1 MSKKILQL
9 IVILLGILIIFA
21 FIALIYGMYSKISTN
36 SKDMTL
42 DRKKISLNLKNK
54 EEIIDIEVE
63 IIDENRL
70 LITINSSDN
79 FKSMIYNIKDNKINA
94 DIENIR
100 FVLCFPTW
108 K

>member
-1 MSKKILQL
+1 MSKKTLQFV
-9 IVILLGILIIFA
+9 VIFLGILIIFA

-42 DRKKISLNLKNK
+42 DLKNISLNLTNK
-54 EEIIDIEVE
+54 EEIIGIEVM
-63 IIDENRL
+63 DKNRL

-79 FKSMIYNIKDNKINA
+79 LKGIIYNIKQNKILKI
-94 DIENIR
+94 IE
-100 FVLCFPTW
+100 

>member
-54 EEIIDIEVE
+54 EEIIDIEVD

-79 FKSMIYNIKDNKINA
+79 FKSMIYNIKDNRILKI
-94 DIENIR
+94 IE
-100 FVLCFPTW
+100 